1 MGAVVLHVTMS
12 LDGFIAGPDV
22 GVENPMGVGG
32 LRLHEWLF
40 NSDASETDS
49 KILKEHFAAV
59 GAVVLG
65 RRTFDVGVDIW
76 KDTPYPVP
84 SFVVTHRGRDELTM
98 NSGTF
103 MFVTE
108 GVESAIHQAKAA
120 AGAKHVTLMGAD
132 VAQQAISA
140 GLLDEIHLQ
149 LAPVLLG
156 AGRRL
161 FEHLG
166 TEHIELER
174 TAVTASPYV
183 THLRFRLR

>member
-1 MGAVVLHVTMS
+1 MGAVILHVTMS

-22 GVENPMGVGG
+22 GVDNPMGVGG

-40 NSDASETDS
+40 NADANETDS
-49 KILKEHFAAV
+49 TIFKQHFATV

-76 KDTPYPVP
+76 KDTPYPAP
-84 SFVVTHRGRDELTM
+84 SFVVTHRGRDDLPM
-98 NSGTF
+98 NSSTF
-103 MFVTE
+103 TFVTE

-120 AGAKHVTLMGAD
+120 AGTKHVTLMGAD
-132 VAQQAISA
+132 VAQQAIRA

-156 AGRRL
+156 TGRRL
-161 FEHLG
+161 FDHLG
-166 TEHIELER
+166 TDHIELER
-174 TAVTASPYV
+174 TSVTESPHV